1 MALKLLSMVMVLAC
15 ETETERPIEA
25 VIVMSPSAC
34 YDAFRFAV
42 AAGYAALLYVYF
54 RFLRRHME

>member
-1 MALKLLSMVMVLAC
+1 
-15 ETETERPIEA
+15 
-25 VIVMSPSAC
+25 MSAS
-34 YDAFRFAV
+34 YDAFRFTV